1 MCLGVGLCTFTE
13 PSGLV
18 SSWTCGP
25 PVSPGKLSSIISLVI
40 SYCLLFYF
48 HSFWYSHYS
57 DGNLSPKFFFFF
69 FFAHILFPSYGC
81 TFWET
86 PSSASSNFPIVI
98 LNSAI
103 ILSISHS
110 SFLLSISFTR
120 SHFLSQRNF
129 LKSLLQ
135 YCQMTKLKPRV
146 CCSVVKGK
154 QSLDWR
160 STMSHGNRALLQRGE
175 RGSGSGWG
183 E

>member
-1 MCLGVGLCTFTE
+1 MSWCGSLYIYWTQ
-13 PSGLV
+13 
-18 SSWTCGP
+18 WTCF
-25 PVSPGKLSSIISLVI
+25 KLNVWTSRQSREIIFYNFFGNFLLPTILFSLFLVFP
-40 SYCLLFYF
+40 LFRWEF
-48 HSFWYSHYS
+48 ITKV
-57 DGNLSPKFFFFF
+57 LFFF